1 MEIAIEITITE
12 LLLKPQNHNH
22 LVIFHHQKQDH
33 NHTVTINYHVDQV
46 LRFSCQGLHFQHPS
60 QGEKKTIFRS
70 NNWMINYHALYGP
83 NWYDKLFFYKTLGG
97 TWISHP
103 WWIQVYNQCDLNI
116 HCINFYLYAFEFPYD
131 IRIWHT
137 LWPAD
142 LSTDLRMGLSGRTTW
157 PQHWRIV
164 DCTSHLTAVEKVDI
178 FALWVAHRSGDLKS
192 QGQMELCLF
201 GGKKYLVI
209 NRAVFRS
216 IQRSLKTMGWVVPPP
231 RMPVTTRIT
240 LL

>member
-1 MEIAIEITITE
+1 MS
-12 LLLKPQNHNH
+12 
-22 LVIFHHQKQDH
+22 
-33 NHTVTINYHVDQV
+33 
-46 LRFSCQGLHFQHPS
+46 RSSFSTSIPRRNKTHFQV
-60 QGEKKTIFRS
+60 QQ
-70 NNWMINYHALYGP
+70 LD
-83 NWYDKLFFYKTLGG
+83 DKLSRLIWTQMVWQAGVFYKTLGG

-116 HCINFYLYAFEFPYD
+116 HCIYFYLYAFDFPYG

-178 FALWVAHRSGDLKS
+178 FALWVAHRSGNLKS
-192 QGQMELCLF
+192 QGLYITERFVWREKNTLWSTELF
-201 GGKKYLVI
+201 SGVSKDPW
-209 NRAVFRS
+209 R
-216 IQRSLKTMGWVVPPP
+216 QWVGLSPLPGFQSPPG
-231 RMPVTTRIT
+231 
-240 LL
+240 LLCF